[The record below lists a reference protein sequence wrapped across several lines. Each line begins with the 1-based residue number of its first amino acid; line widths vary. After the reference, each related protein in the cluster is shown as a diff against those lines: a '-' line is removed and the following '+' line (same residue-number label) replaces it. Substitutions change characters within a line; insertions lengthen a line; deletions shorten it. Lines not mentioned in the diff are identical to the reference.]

1 VAESVERIC
10 NMALGR
16 IGVRSLITSFDDDQT
31 AQAEACRTYYEEA
44 RDGVLEDFAWPF
56 AKATEDLALLADVT
70 SDEWAYAYA
79 YPEDCVAARYI
90 PTGLRNPNAED
101 LVPYEIADNGTG
113 DASVILT
120 DEEDAAL
127 VYTRRITNPVRFSSA
142 FTDALAFRLA
152 AELALAIPGK
162 TDLEQAMRQ
171 RYLLAIAHAKAN
183 ARNEVQPDQP
193 QDSETI
199 RARL

>member
-127 VYTRRITNPVRFSSA
+127 VYTR
-142 FTDALAFRLA
+142 LA

>member
-16 IGVRSLITSFDDDQT
+16 IGVRSLITSFD
-31 AQAEACRTYYEEA
+31 
-44 RDGVLEDFAWPF
+44 
-56 AKATEDLALLADVT
+56 
-70 SDEWAYAYA
+70 
-79 YPEDCVAARYI
+79 
-90 PTGLRNPNAED
+90 
-101 LVPYEIADNGTG
+101 
-113 DASVILT
+113 
-120 DEEDAAL
+120 DAAL